1 MKELSIKLNKKYY
14 NIFKHLTDKQTGEL
28 VKGICAYAYEDKSF
42 ITRDDYLKGL
52 FMYIKRDIDISRQNS
67 ANGKRAA
74 AVLVEKK
81 RNADGM
87 MNGIGV
93 ILGKIIAEEK
103 GAAGGE

>member
-1 MKELSIKLNKKYY
+1 MKELPIKLNKKHY
-14 NIFKHLTDKQTGEL
+14 NIFKDLTDKQTGEL
-28 VKGICAYAYEDKSF
+28 VKGICAYAYEDKPF

-67 ANGKRAA
+67 SNGKRAA
-74 AVLVEKK
+74 AVLAERK

-87 MNGIGV
+87 LNGIGV
-93 ILGKIIAEEK
+93 ILGKIIADEE